1 MGVVEVNRMCFRTAL
16 AMVLF
21 LGAIARAANNIP
33 ETGGFSPLHPLIRVV
48 SRDPG
53 VVEVRLEAARV
64 DGVEFELRLGGPEGA
79 RRTPF
84 RADAA
89 YPGWLAARI
98 DTPDALRPGVTLRAE
113 IWVNEAGGWTL
124 REPVMVGVGER
135 SEDEVP
141 DWAKG
146 MVWYQ
151 VFPER
156 FRNGNPA
163 NDPRGWDMTL
173 LAWDEPFHEV
183 SHEEIEMLWNRRV
196 VEPRFYSSDPGRW
209 WGGVGQ
215 VIFQRRYGGDLQGV
229 VEMLDH
235 IAGLGAT
242 GLYLCPVFEARS
254 LHKYEASDHRHV
266 DPTLGHPGTPE
277 PADRSGEDPLDE
289 TTWGWEP
296 ADRYLIDV
304 LIPEARKRGLR
315 VILDGV
321 WNHVGRDH
329 FAFRDVVEHGAASRY
344 AGWFKAEFDPEDG
357 RLVRYEAWD
366 RPNGDLPEFRQTPEG
381 DLAPGPKAHV
391 YAVTRRWMA
400 PGGDPSRGIDGWRLD
415 VAPDIG
421 RAFWR
426 DWRALVR
433 SINPDALLVGEIW
446 TDAGLWFDGA
456 AFDAQMNYPLAYPI
470 ADWLSIGR
478 EATDAA
484 GFAGRVNAVLHHHP
498 AHTLAQ
504 MTLIASHDTERG
516 ASLMQ
521 NDFARAF
528 DQGAAP
534 WAAGPGGAGY
544 DFGPAGPD
552 AKRRLLAAFALL
564 AVLPGSPMVYNGDEF
579 ALAGA
584 DDPDNRRPIPW
595 PDLGGHA
602 DGPGGAFAS
611 DLAVLLGLRA
621 DPALVGV
628 LRHGAHEVVAGPGDG
643 VVVRRWLGGRMVEA
657 AITRTGEPAFR
668 DAPAGWVVVDA
679 EHRAGRNPSREG
691 VVRVRVLAYE

>member
-1 MGVVEVNRMCFRTAL
+1 MCFRTTL

-21 LGAIARAANNIP
+21 HGVIAQAAIA
-33 ETGGFSPLHPLIRVV
+33 SPLNKGSDPLRPLVRVV

-53 VVEVRLEAARV
+53 VVEVRLEVARV
-64 DGVEFELRLGGPEGA
+64 DREDVELRLGGSEGV

-89 YPGWLAARI
+89 HPGWLAARI
-98 DTPDALRPGVTLRAE
+98 DTPGALRPGVTLRAE
-113 IWVNEAGGWTL
+113 IWAHDGEEWAL
-124 REPVMVGVGER
+124 REPVMVAVGGASPE
-135 SEDEVP
+135 EAP

-146 MVWYQ
+146 VVWYQ

-156 FRNGNPA
+156 FRNGNLA
-163 NDPRGWDMTL
+163 NDPRGWDLTL
-173 LAWDEPFHEV
+173 LGWDEPFHAV

-196 VEPRFYSSDPGRW
+196 VDPRFYSSDPGRW
-209 WGGVGQ
+209 SGGWGSVGQ

-229 VEMLDH
+229 VDMLDH

-254 LHKYEASDHRHV
+254 LHKYEALDHRHV
-266 DPTLGHPGTPE
+266 DPTLGHPGE
-277 PADRSGEDPLDE
+277 PGPVDRSGEDPLDE

-321 WNHVGRDH
+321 WNHVGREH

-344 AGWFKAEFDPEDG
+344 ADWFKAEFDPEDG

-366 RPNGDLPEFRQTPEG
+366 RPNGALPEFRQTPEG

-400 PGGDPSRGIDGWRLD
+400 PDGDPGRGIDGWRLD

-433 SINPDALLVGEIW
+433 SINPEAVLVGEIW
-446 TDAGLWFDGA
+446 TDAALWFDGA

-478 EATDAA
+478 ADTDAA
-484 GFAGRVNAVLHHHP
+484 RFAERVNAVLHHHP
-498 AHTLAQ
+498 RHTLAQ

-521 NDFARAF
+521 NDFARGF
-528 DQGAAP
+528 DQQATP
-534 WAAGPGGAGY
+534 WTAGSRYDAGPVGAE
-544 DFGPAGPD
+544 
-552 AKRRLLAAFALL
+552 AKRRLLTAYALL
-564 AVLPGSPMVYNGDEF
+564 AVLPGSPMIYNGDEF
-579 ALAGA
+579 ALPGA

-595 PDLGGHA
+595 PDLGEHP
-602 DGPGGAFAS
+602 DGPDGAFLGDVA
-611 DLAVLLGLRA
+611 ALLGWRGS
-621 DPALVGV
+621 PGVEGV
-628 LRHGAHEVVAGPGDG
+628 LRFGAVEVVAGPGDG

-657 AITRTGEPAFR
+657 AIARTGEPTFR
-668 DAPAGWVVVDA
+668 ETPLGWAVEDLAGPEGGSEA
-679 EHRAGRNPSREG
+679 LEG
-691 VVRVRVLAYE
+691 VIRVRVLSYR

>member
-1 MGVVEVNRMCFRTAL
+1 MCFRAPV

-21 LGAIARAANNIP
+21 LGVIAHGQASAP
-33 ETGGFSPLHPLIRVV
+33 GYGGFSEVEPLVRVV
-48 SRDPG
+48 SRVPV
-53 VVEVRLEAARV
+53 VVEVRLPGRPTGG
-64 DGVEFELRLGGPEGA
+64 DLELRIAGPGGIV
-79 RRTPF
+79 RTPF
-84 RADAA
+84 RADPAH
-89 YPGWLAARI
+89 PGWLSARTG
-98 DTPDALRPGVTLRAE
+98 TPGGLPPGLVLRAE
-113 IWVNEAGGWTL
+113 IWARDGDGWAM
-124 REPVMVGVGER
+124 REPVMVSVGET
-135 SEDEVP
+135 SPEDTP

-146 MVWYQ
+146 IVWYQ

-156 FRNGNPA
+156 FRNANPA

-173 LAWDEPFHEV
+173 LGWDQPFHEV

-229 VEMLDH
+229 VAMLDH

-266 DPTLGHPGTPE
+266 DPTLGHPGE
-277 PADRSGEDPLDE
+277 PGGADRSGEDPLDE
-289 TTWGWEP
+289 TTWAWEP

-304 LIPEARKRGLR
+304 LVPEARKRGLR
-315 VILDGV
+315 VVLEGV

-329 FAFRDVVEHGAASRY
+329 LAFRDVVEHGAASRY

-366 RPNGDLPEFRQTPEG
+366 RPNGDLPEFRQTPGG
-381 DLAPGPKAHV
+381 DLAPGPKAYV
-391 YAVTRRWMA
+391 FAVTRRWMD
-400 PGGDPSRGIDGWRLD
+400 PDGDGDPGDGVDGWRLD

-433 SINPDALLVGEIW
+433 SINPDAVLVGEIW
-446 TDAGLWFDGA
+446 TDAALWFDGA

-478 EATDAA
+478 ETTDASA
-484 GFAGRVNAVLHHHP
+484 FAERVNAVLHHHP
-498 AHTLAQ
+498 RHTLAQ
-504 MTLIASHDTERG
+504 MNLIASHDTERG

-521 NDFARAF
+521 NDAARSF
-528 DQGAAP
+528 DQGAAA
-534 WAAGPGGAGY
+534 WSRAAGGAGY
-544 DFGPAGPD
+544 DAGPAGPD
-552 AKRRLLAAFALL
+552 AKRRLLAAYALL
-564 AVLPGSPMVYNGDEF
+564 SVLPGSPMVYNGDEF

-595 PDLGGHA
+595 PGLGVERDGA
-602 DGPGGAFAS
+602 DRAFTE
-611 DLAVLLGLRA
+611 DLAALLSLRSV
-621 DPALVGV
+621 PALAGL

-643 VVVRRWLGGRMVEA
+643 VVVRRWLGGRMVEV
-657 AITRTGEPAFR
+657 AIARSGEPAFP
-668 DAPAGWVVVDA
+668 DPPAGWVVDG
-679 EHRAGRNPSREG
+679 RGGGAGGLTGLEG
-691 VVRVRVLAYE
+691 VIRVRVLAYE